1 MIYSDILTKT
11 EQVRDRLVSAIN
23 SKGGSLVS
31 NASLNQCADAVTNLP
46 EGGTG
51 GGDEIQGQIFY
62 ASFAEDTD
70 RAESGQK
77 LEKYNSP
84 TFVTEDGIKCV
95 KLENSAIY
103 TSFPCFYG
111 DTPFTVSFW
120 GKAPETISNEFH
132 IIWAGENKTYGKV
145 HFEIVDGKF
154 GVSDSL
160 SFFYTENVVTGEF
173 HHFLVTYDGEKLVA
187 YVDGKF
193 ATQSGNFT
201 ADISLSDMFVGKT
214 VNVIEAGP
222 FFISTLRIFTRVLS
236 ADEISMLYDEF
247 VNRDNPS
254 GGGGS
259 SGGGGNSLLQGVAFY
274 SSLTDVE
281 TSETADK
288 MNMTGTVSVT
298 SVDGVTS
305 GKFNG
310 SSYLTVETY
319 KKLPQFSICVWLNC
333 ATEMSNYGWAI
344 ASGEFNF
351 RMEIYNAAIYA
362 TAWGANGFNQ
372 DPLEGRVS
380 TALTINTWQF
390 IVYSFDS
397 SNYRLHKNA
406 SLVSQTEKEKANFTP
421 FFDNIC
427 IGGVSNSAYG
437 KFNGNISDAIMYN
450 RALTDEEIAE
460 LYALGPGGF
469 EKIWFTKKSNEGTL
483 FFTTTEKRGKPDSGY
498 MFAGIGTLKLQLATG
513 EITELSLTDKNQRA
527 FSAYELSNVRIVSGG
542 NLIDTISIGGIGV
555 NFIDFSVCPSVKK
568 INCSVTSSI
577 EIKNLS
583 QCHFLNDLDFMS
595 CHLSTKQIDQ
605 LLLDV
610 LTAQS
615 HLYQENFSGSL
626 SILLNSPPS
635 SKGLEIIKQLQDV
648 GWSVNYD
655 RSIVYTDPL
664 NIRISGTPVGDI
676 EAVLNCVDPSVIL
689 QDDVSW
695 NGRKHNMGGADS
707 MYTIQKENGKWKFSG
722 DYNSGI
728 TAGESGISFS
738 CNFETS
744 DQFPWDATWENTKDD
759 GMTLQV
765 FK

>member
-31 NASLNQCADAVTNLP
+31 NASLNQCAEAVTALP
-46 EGGTG
+46 E
-51 GGDEIQGQIFY
+51 
-62 ASFAEDTD
+62 
-70 RAESGQK
+70 
-77 LEKYNSP
+77 
-84 TFVTEDGIKCV
+84 
-95 KLENSAIY
+95 
-103 TSFPCFYG
+103 
-111 DTPFTVSFW
+111 
-120 GKAPETISNEFH
+120 
-132 IIWAGENKTYGKV
+132 
-145 HFEIVDGKF
+145 
-154 GVSDSL
+154 
-160 SFFYTENVVTGEF
+160 
-173 HHFLVTYDGEKLVA
+173 
-187 YVDGKF
+187 
-193 ATQSGNFT
+193 
-201 ADISLSDMFVGKT
+201 
-214 VNVIEAGP
+214 
-222 FFISTLRIFTRVLS
+222 
-236 ADEISMLYDEF
+236 
-247 VNRDNPS
+247 

-259 SGGGGNSLLQGVAFY
+259 SLLQGIAFY

-288 MNMTGTVSVT
+288 MNMTGNVTVT

-305 GKFNG
+305 GNFNG

-319 KKLPQFSICVWLNC
+319 KKLPKFSVC
-333 ATEMSNYGWAI
+333 AWINFNDGCHGGII
-344 ASGEFNF
+344 ASQDLHF
-351 RMEIYNAAIYA
+351 RVFLLSGQHVETTTYGYNASQ
-362 TAWGANGFNQ
+362 GGE
-372 DPLEGRVS
+372 EGRMIADVNANSWHNVIYKFDGQTYFLYIDGSTVS
-380 TALTINTWQF
+380 T
-390 IVYSFDS
+390 V
-397 SNYRLHKNA
+397 
-406 SLVSQTEKEKANFTP
+406 EKTRADFVP
-421 FFDNIC
+421 YFDNIR
-427 IGGVSNSAYG
+427 IGWHNSA
-437 KFNGNISDAIMYN
+437 FNGNISDAIIYN

-469 EKIWFTKKSNEGTL
+469 EKIWYTKKSNEGTL
-483 FFTTTEKRGKPDSGY
+483 FFTTTEKRGKPNSGY
-498 MFAGIGTLKLQLATG
+498 MFAGVGTLKLQLATG

-568 INCSVTSSI
+568 INCSVTSFI

-595 CHLSTKQIDQ
+595 CHLSTTQIDQ

-610 LTAQS
+610 LRAQS

-695 NGRKHNMGGADS
+695 NGGEHNIGGVNS
-707 MYTIQKENGKWKFSG
+707 MFIIQKENGKWKFSG
-722 DYNSGI
+722 DYEGAMSSGEV
-728 TAGESGISFS
+728 TSTTFY
-738 CNFETS
+738 CKFETS